1 MLMLELGS
9 VRAFPPPGSRR
20 RWRTHARWGGAG
32 ASRSSGYERNEQDAI
47 PAWGAKSVRSRKC
60 ALMHHAED
68 LAGEG
73 RATGAAPAAAD
84 GDAGDDASVDAACD
98 AATAETSD
106 TAPQAETATKKRRC
120 GDVAGAEQ

>member
-1 MLMLELGS
+1 MRRNTFACECPEMLMLELGS

-47 PAWGAKSVRSRKC
+47 PAWGAKSVRTRKC

-84 GDAGDDASVDAACD
+84 VGLRWSR
-98 AATAETSD
+98 S
-106 TAPQAETATKKRRC
+106 
-120 GDVAGAEQ
+120 